1 MVENILNLMKKTIP
15 YGRQNIDNQDIR
27 EVCNTLKSDFLTT
40 GNKVIEFENK
50 LKNFT
55 KANYVATC
63 NSGTSALYLSML
75 AIDLKKDDNVIIPAI
90 NFIASYNACKIL
102 NANVYL
108 ADVDPV
114 TGQMTP
120 ETLIECIKINKIK
133 KIKLIIS
140 MYLSGNALNVQKLYK
155 IKKKYNCFLIEDA
168 CHALGSEY
176 KEGIKKIKV
185 GSCKHSD
192 ICTFSFH
199 PIKSITTA
207 EGGAITTN
215 NKKIIDKILL
225 LRSHGI
231 VRSNKEKH
239 WHYDVKTYG
248 YNFRLSDFNCAL
260 GISQLKKINTFISFR
275 KKVAKFY
282 IQKLKKIKEN
292 LILPDM
298 GKTANSWHLFLVSIN
313 FKKIKKNKELFFK
326 FMKNNGVIVQ
336 YHYIPLYRFSITKN
350 KYNKLKNA
358 EIYFNNAVSM
368 PIFYKFKKKQQ
379 LKVLTLLNN
388 FLKKK

>member
-1 MVENILNLMKKTIP
+1 MKKIIP
-15 YGRQNIDNQDIR
+15 YGRQNIDTQDIR

-140 MYLSGNALNVQKLYK
+140 MYLSGNALNVKKLYK

-215 NKKIIDKILL
+215 SKKIIDKIFL

-239 WHYDVKTYG
+239 WHYDVKTNG

-298 GKTANSWHLFLVSIN
+298 GKTTNSWHLFLVSIN

-336 YHYIPLYRFSITKN
+336 YHYIPLYRFSITKS
-350 KYNKLKNA
+350 KYKKLKNA

>member
-1 MVENILNLMKKTIP
+1 LVENILNLMKKTIP

-379 LKVLTLLNN
+379 LKVLTL
-388 FLKKK
+388 

>member
-1 MVENILNLMKKTIP
+1 MKKIIP

-140 MYLSGNALNVQKLYK
+140 MYLSGNALNVKKLYK

-215 NKKIIDKILL
+215 SKKIIDKIFL

-298 GKTANSWHLFLVSIN
+298 GKTTNSWHLFLVSIN
-313 FKKIKKNKELFFK
+313 FKKIKKNKQLFFK

-350 KYNKLKNA
+350 KYKKLKNA

>member
-1 MVENILNLMKKTIP
+1 MKKTIP

>member
-1 MVENILNLMKKTIP
+1 MKKIIP
-15 YGRQNIDNQDIR
+15 YGRQNIDTQDIR

-140 MYLSGNALNVQKLYK
+140 MYLSGNALNVKKLYK

-215 NKKIIDKILL
+215 SKKIIDKIFL

-298 GKTANSWHLFLVSIN
+298 GKTTNSWHLFLVSIN

-350 KYNKLKNA
+350 KYKKLKNA